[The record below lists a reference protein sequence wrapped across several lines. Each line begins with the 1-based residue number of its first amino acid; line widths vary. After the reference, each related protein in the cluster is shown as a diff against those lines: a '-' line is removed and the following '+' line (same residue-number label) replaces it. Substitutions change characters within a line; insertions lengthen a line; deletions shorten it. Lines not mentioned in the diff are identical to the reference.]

1 MTTEIIIGILS
12 LCGTGL
18 GTLAGIVTSSK
29 LINYRLEQL
38 EIKVNKYSEVV
49 ERVFDLEKRSAIQ
62 DEKIKEIEK
71 KQKEVNDHEKN
82 FYKKMV

>member
-29 LINYRLEQL
+29 LTNYRLEQL

-62 DEKIKEIEK
+62 EEKIKEIEK
-71 KQKEVNDHEKN
+71 KQKEGE
-82 FYKKMV
+82 